1 MNKTAALIIISASVI
16 IGVAVFVFPRQPQE
30 ANVLDGFAQCLTQKG
45 AVMYG
50 AYWCSHCQNEKRAFG
65 DAFKYV
71 TYVECTKDPKVCT
84 DAGVKGY
91 PTWKFPDGRTLEG
104 EQGIEGLSRSSGCL
118 VPESK

>member
-1 MNKTAALIIISASVI
+1 MNRTTAMIVMAVAVLGTAAFAL
-16 IGVAVFVFPRQPQE
+16 FRQPE
-30 ANVLDGFAQCLTQKG
+30 RASALDGFAQCLTQKG

-65 DAFKYV
+65 DSFMYI
-71 TYVECTKDPKVCT
+71 TYVECTEDPKACT

-104 EQGIEGLSRSSGCL
+104 EQGILGLSKATGCAL
-118 VPESK
+118 PQSN